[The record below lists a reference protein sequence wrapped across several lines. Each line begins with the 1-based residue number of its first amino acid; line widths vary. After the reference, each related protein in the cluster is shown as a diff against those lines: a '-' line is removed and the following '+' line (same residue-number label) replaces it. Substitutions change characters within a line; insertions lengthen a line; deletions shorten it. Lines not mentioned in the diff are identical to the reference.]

1 MPPRPAAAALAL
13 ALSLSAL
20 SASAQVHW
28 DIGAQLG
35 VMERLTTGG
44 PSGSPTPTPGPLFQ
58 LQGHVA
64 LVPMVRVGAYVS
76 HDISPI
82 DSVPARQ
89 ITEGGLRGKVAP
101 PLLSG
106 PWHTWAVLGVGFAH
120 AYEPSH
126 SVAGPSGS
134 VAVGSVEGWIL
145 DIPVALGLGY
155 RVRGPRDPWEIST
168 ELGCRFG
175 AAFLGPMY
183 DGGPRDSFALSLSVG
198 VTLDE

>member
-1 MPPRPAAAALAL
+1 MPLRPAPAALAL
-13 ALSLSAL
+13 ALSLSAPPAL
-20 SASAQVHW
+20 AQVHW
-28 DIGAQLG
+28 DAGAQVG

-44 PSGSPTPTPGPLFQ
+44 PPGSPTPTPGPVFQ

-64 LVPMVRVGAYVS
+64 LVPMVRIGAYVA
-76 HDISPI
+76 HDISPV

-89 ITEGGLRGKVAP
+89 ITGAGLRAKVAP

-106 PWHTWAVLGVGFAH
+106 PWHTWAVLGVGVAH

-126 SVAGPSGS
+126 SVPGPSGS
-134 VAVGSVEGWIL
+134 LTVGSAEGGIL

-175 AAFLGPMY
+175 VAFFGSLY